1 MARRNQLPTSRKV
14 GFGETT
20 PVRSRQLRALLDA
33 PLSLHDVRKDIVDS
47 RQMARSLGLQP
58 FQHVAPDEPVD
69 LLAKPSQR
77 FCAVRLN
84 LRAGLNLPLPEF
96 VPFASEPAFS
106 QSAPSNP
113 PGRCPIKYRRVRP
126 ASRGEGNSPHIGAA
140 YWPPLPS
147 SIAPF
152 GAPRGSG
159 FTVTGWV

>member
-1 MARRNQLPTSRKV
+1 MARRHRGALYLRLQSEDCPRKDVFFECFGSWSTGFEVTSLARRNQLPTSRKV

-96 VPFASEPAFS
+96 VPFASEPAAIGVV
-106 QSAPSNP
+106 Q
-113 PGRCPIKYRRVRP
+113 P
-126 ASRGEGNSPHIGAA
+126 AR
-140 YWPPLPS
+140 PLPY
-147 SIAPF
+147 
-152 GAPRGSG
+152 
-159 FTVTGWV
+159 